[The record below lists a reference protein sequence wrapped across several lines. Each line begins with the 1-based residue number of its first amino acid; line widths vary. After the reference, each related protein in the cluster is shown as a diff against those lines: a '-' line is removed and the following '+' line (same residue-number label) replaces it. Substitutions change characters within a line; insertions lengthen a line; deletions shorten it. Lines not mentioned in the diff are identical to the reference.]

1 VKPLEVRGGIA
12 ELDRWVER
20 DLESFLYIGEVRG
33 RLELGENWV
42 WWCGFGLGWTDL
54 SKNNWGIFLVQ
65 IGIVFYKKPTAL
77 LF

>member
-1 VKPLEVRGGIA
+1 MGQVGG
-12 ELDRWVER
+12 ER

-33 RLELGENWV
+33 RWELGKNWV

>member
-33 RLELGENWV
+33 RWELGENWV